1 MKLFMYLFTLSLQ
14 FSRFISFQN
23 KAAFTNINRLI
34 HSSSSLYAR
43 PKKIDKY
50 IDETFDNSFD
60 NKNNDKQNGRKNGKP
75 LSALYKPRTENQASY
90 MKHLTDVSTPIV
102 VGVGPAGSGKTLFA
116 CIQAVSALNS
126 GFIQKI
132 ILTRPVVPVEEDMG
146 FLPGNL
152 NQKMDP
158 WTRPIFDILLE
169 FYMQKDID
177 AMLHNGV
184 LEISPLAYMRGRTFK
199 NAFIIADE
207 MQNSSPNQMLMLTT
221 RIGDKSKLVITGDL
235 QQCDRGAA
243 NGLADFIAKVRSYEI
258 RNAIDRK
265 LLGKKKEGLGIRI
278 VEMQSDDIQRSPIV
292 TKLIDIY
299 SREPTVPLDE
309 PSLLP
314 RERMEV
320 LDGNLGSLRREGA
333 SGETVGSLEKG
344 ASGETVGS
352 LEKGA
357 SGETVGSLEKGALD
371 GNLSSIQR
379 ESSSKGTVGS
389 LEYSDAAL
397 IPSRYNTT
405 DFKKYPWTP
414 MDL

>member
-1 MKLFMYLFTLSLQ
+1 MKLFMGLFILSLQ

-23 KAAFTNINRLI
+23 KAVYTNINRLFQ
-34 HSSSSLYAR
+34 SSSSLYAR
-43 PKKIDKY
+43 PKKIDK
-50 IDETFDNSFD
+50 IFDDTFDGSFD
-60 NKNNDKQNGRKNGKP
+60 NKNMDRHNGKKSDKS

-90 MKHLTDVSTPIV
+90 VKYLTDVSTPIV

-116 CIQAVSALNS
+116 CIHAVSALKS

-146 FLPGNL
+146 FLPGDL
-152 NQKMDP
+152 KQKMDP
-158 WTRPIFDILLE
+158 WMRPIFDILLE
-169 FYMQKDID
+169 FYAQKDID
-177 AMLHNGV
+177 TMLHNGV

-235 QQCDRGAA
+235 QQCDRGLA
-243 NGLADFIAKVRSYEI
+243 NGLADFIGKVREYEI
-258 RNAIDRK
+258 RDAIDRK

-299 SREPTVPLDE
+299 SREPTVPPDA

-314 RERMEV
+314 REPTVPPDAPSLLPREPTV
-320 LDGNLGSLRREGA
+320 PPDAPSLLPREPTVPPDAPSLTWGTKFPVDIYQQNL
-333 SGETVGSLEKG
+333 T
-344 ASGETVGS
+344 TYY
-352 LEKGA
+352 
-357 SGETVGSLEKGALD
+357 
-371 GNLSSIQR
+371 
-379 ESSSKGTVGS
+379 SKNSVC
-389 LEYSDAAL
+389 SDAAL

-405 DFKKYPWTP
+405 DLKKYPWTP

>member
-1 MKLFMYLFTLSLQ
+1 MKLFMGLFTLSLQ
-14 FSRFISFQN
+14 FSRFISFQH
-23 KAAFTNINRLI
+23 KAVSTNINRLI
-34 HSSSSLYAR
+34 HNSPLLHAR
-43 PKKIDKY
+43 PKKIGKM
-50 IDETFDNSFD
+50 FDDNFDGSFD
-60 NKNNDKQNGRKNGKP
+60 NKNNDNSYNKKTNKNNGKS
-75 LSALYKPRTENQASY
+75 LSALYKPRSENQASY
-90 MKHLTDVSTPIV
+90 VKHLTDVSTPIV

-116 CIQAVSALNS
+116 CCQAVSALNA

-146 FLPGNL
+146 FLPGDL
-152 NQKMDP
+152 KQKMDP

-169 FYMQKDID
+169 FYAQKDID
-177 AMLHNGV
+177 TMLHNGV

-243 NGLADFIAKVRSYEI
+243 NGLADFITKVRSYEI
-258 RNAIDRK
+258 RDAIDRK

-299 SREPTVPLDE
+299 SGEPTVPPDAPFSREPTVPPDA
-309 PSLLP
+309 PSLIRGTKIP
-314 RERMEV
+314 Y
-320 LDGNLGSLRREGA
+320 NTTF
-333 SGETVGSLEKG
+333 SGEPTVPPDTPSIL
-344 ASGETVGS
+344 GETKFQV
-352 LEKGA
+352 
-357 SGETVGSLEKGALD
+357 D
-371 GNLSSIQR
+371 IYQQNLTTYY
-379 ESSSKGTVGS
+379 SKNTT
-389 LEYSDAAL
+389 YSDAAL

>member
-1 MKLFMYLFTLSLQ
+1 MYLCTLSLQ

-23 KAAFTNINRLI
+23 KAVSTNINRLI

-43 PKKIDKY
+43 PKKIDK
-50 IDETFDNSFD
+50 IFDDTFDGSFD
-60 NKNNDKQNGRKNGKP
+60 NKKTNKNNGKL
-75 LSALYKPRTENQASY
+75 LSALYKPRTENQVSY
-90 MKHLTDVSTPIV
+90 VKHLTDISTPIV

-116 CIQAVSALNS
+116 CIHAVSALKS

-146 FLPGNL
+146 FLPGDL
-152 NQKMDP
+152 KQKMDP

-169 FYMQKDID
+169 FYAQKDID

-199 NAFIIADE
+199 HAFIIADE

-243 NGLADFIAKVRSYEI
+243 NGLADFIGKVRAYEI
-258 RNAIDRK
+258 RDAIDRK

-278 VEMQSDDIQRSPIV
+278 VEMRSEDIQRSPIV

-299 SREPTVPLDE
+299 SRESGEPTVPLDE

-314 RERMEV
+314 REPTV
-320 LDGNLGSLRREGA
+320 PPDAPSLTGGTKFPVDIYQQNL
-333 SGETVGSLEKG
+333 T
-344 ASGETVGS
+344 TYY
-352 LEKGA
+352 
-357 SGETVGSLEKGALD
+357 
-371 GNLSSIQR
+371 
-379 ESSSKGTVGS
+379 SKNSVC
-389 LEYSDAAL
+389 SDAAL

>member
-1 MKLFMYLFTLSLQ
+1 MVKPHKYNLDNYIIFMKLFMGLFILSLQ

-23 KAAFTNINRLI
+23 KAACMNINRLL
-34 HSSSSLYAR
+34 HSASPLYAR
-43 PKKIDKY
+43 PKKTDKH
-50 IDETFDNSFD
+50 FDDNFGNSFD
-60 NKNNDKQNGRKNGKP
+60 NKYTDRHNSKISGKS
-75 LSALYKPRTENQASY
+75 LSALYKPRTENQATY
-90 MKHLTDVSTPIV
+90 VKHLTDVATPIV

-116 CIQAVSALNS
+116 CCQAVSALKS

-169 FYMQKDID
+169 FYAQKDID
-177 AMLHNGV
+177 TMLHNGV

-199 NAFIIADE
+199 HAFIIADE

-235 QQCDRGAA
+235 QQCDRGPA

-258 RNAIDRK
+258 RDAIDRK
-265 LLGKKKEGLGIRI
+265 LLGKKKEGMGVRI
-278 VEMQSDDIQRSPIV
+278 VEMKSEDIQRSPIV

-299 SREPTVPLDE
+299 SREPSREPTVPLDE
-309 PSLLP
+309 PSLL
-314 RERMEV
+314 RGTKISSNSTIFS
-320 LDGNLGSLRREGA
+320 LDKREG
-333 SGETVGSLEKG
+333 
-344 ASGETVGS
+344 
-352 LEKGA
+352 
-357 SGETVGSLEKGALD
+357 
-371 GNLSSIQR
+371 
-379 ESSSKGTVGS
+379 SSKGTGGS
-389 LEYSDAAL
+389 LDSLEIYQQNLTTYYSKNKYDGDAAL

-405 DFKKYPWTP
+405 DTNKYPWTP
-414 MDL
+414 MDF

>member
-1 MKLFMYLFTLSLQ
+1 MKLFMGLFTLSLQ
-14 FSRFISFQN
+14 FSRFISFQH
-23 KAAFTNINRLI
+23 KAVSTNINRLI
-34 HSSSSLYAR
+34 HNSPLLYAR
-43 PKKIDKY
+43 PKKIDKH
-50 IDETFDNSFD
+50 FDDNFGNSFD
-60 NKNNDKQNGRKNGKP
+60 TEKHNGKKSGKS

-90 MKHLTDVSTPIV
+90 VKHLTDVSTPIV

-116 CIQAVSALNS
+116 CCQAVSALNS

-169 FYMQKDID
+169 FYAQKDID
-177 AMLHNGV
+177 TMLHNGV

-243 NGLADFIAKVRSYEI
+243 NGLADFITKVRAYEI
-258 RNAIDRK
+258 RDAIDRK
-265 LLGKKKEGLGIRI
+265 LLGKKKEGSGIRI

-299 SREPTVPLDE
+299 SRETKVSPTTPSFSSSREPTVPLDE

-314 RERMEV
+314 KERIV
-320 LDGNLGSLRREGA
+320 ALDGNLGS
-333 SGETVGSLEKG
+333 
-344 ASGETVGS
+344 
-352 LEKGA
+352 
-357 SGETVGSLEKGALD
+357 
-371 GNLSSIQR
+371 IQR
-379 ESSSKGTVGS
+379 EGISGRTNCS
-389 LEYSDAAL
+389 LETEIHNNIHIYNHNLTSYYSKNKYNGDAAL

-405 DFKKYPWTP
+405 DVNKYPWTP
-414 MDL
+414 MDF

>member
-1 MKLFMYLFTLSLQ
+1 MKLFMYLCTLSLQ

-23 KAAFTNINRLI
+23 KVASSNINRLF
-34 HSSSSLYAR
+34 HKSSILYAR
-43 PKKIDKY
+43 PKKLDKY
-50 IDETFDNSFD
+50 IDNYDDNTFDKTVD
-60 NKNNDKQNGRKNGKP
+60 NKNNDNIYNKYSGKS
-75 LSALYKPRTENQASY
+75 LSALYKPRTENQVSY
-90 MKHLTDVSTPIV
+90 VKYLTDVSTPIV

-116 CIQAVSALNS
+116 CVQAVSALNS

-169 FYMQKDID
+169 SYAQKDID

-235 QQCDRGAA
+235 VQSDRGSM
-243 NGLADFIAKVRSYEI
+243 NGLVDFIAKVRAYEI

-265 LLGKKKEGLGIRI
+265 LLGKKKEEVGIRI
-278 VEMQSDDIQRSPIV
+278 IEMRLEDIQRSPIV
-292 TKLIDIY
+292 SKLLKIY
-299 SREPTVPLDE
+299 ADPPI
-309 PSLLP
+309 
-314 RERMEV
+314 ERDSHV
-320 LDGNLGSLRREGA
+320 
-333 SGETVGSLEKG
+333 
-344 ASGETVGS
+344 
-352 LEKGA
+352 
-357 SGETVGSLEKGALD
+357 
-371 GNLSSIQR
+371 LSSTLLVGENDSDVMERSYVNTTTIHNSI
-379 ESSSKGTVGS
+379 SSAVNISISNIPGVTLNTV
-389 LEYSDAAL
+389 EKYKMMNDRDAAL
-397 IPSRYNTT
+397 IPLRSNTT
-405 DFKKYPWTP
+405 NSKYYPWEP
-414 MDL
+414 MNI

>member
-1 MKLFMYLFTLSLQ
+1 MKLFMCLFTLSLQ

-23 KAAFTNINRLI
+23 KAICTNINRLL
-34 HSSSSLYAR
+34 HSSSLLHAR
-43 PKKIDKY
+43 PKKTEKY
-50 IDETFDNSFD
+50 IDDTFGDSFG
-60 NKNNDKQNGRKNGKP
+60 NKKTDKQNGKKSGKS

-90 MKHLTDVSTPIV
+90 VKHLTDISIPIV

-116 CIQAVSALNS
+116 CIQAVSALNA

-146 FLPGNL
+146 FLPGDL
-152 NQKMDP
+152 KQKMDP

-169 FYMQKDID
+169 FYAQKDID
-177 AMLHNGV
+177 TMLHNGV

-243 NGLADFIAKVRSYEI
+243 NGLADFIAKVRAYEI
-258 RNAIDRK
+258 RDAIGRK

-278 VEMQSDDIQRSPIV
+278 VEMRSEDIQRSPIV

-299 SREPTVPLDE
+299 SRETKGRDSTPTTPSFSSSREPTVPLDE

-314 RERMEV
+314 KERIV
-320 LDGNLGSLRREGA
+320 ALDGNLGS
-333 SGETVGSLEKG
+333 
-344 ASGETVGS
+344 
-352 LEKGA
+352 
-357 SGETVGSLEKGALD
+357 
-371 GNLSSIQR
+371 IQR
-379 ESSSKGTVGS
+379 EGVSGGTVGS
-389 LEYSDAAL
+389 LDIYQQNLTTYYSKNSVYSDAAL

-414 MDL
+414 MDF

>member
-1 MKLFMYLFTLSLQ
+1 MVKPHKYNLDKYIIFMKLFMGLFILSLQ

-23 KAAFTNINRLI
+23 KAACMNINRLL
-34 HSSSSLYAR
+34 HSASPLYAR
-43 PKKIDKY
+43 PKKTDKH
-50 IDETFDNSFD
+50 FDDNFGNSFD
-60 NKNNDKQNGRKNGKP
+60 NKYTDRHNSKISGKS
-75 LSALYKPRTENQASY
+75 LSALYKPRTENQATY
-90 MKHLTDVSTPIV
+90 VKHLTDVATPIV
-102 VGVGPAGSGKTLFA
+102 VWVGPAGSGKTLFA
-116 CIQAVSALNS
+116 CCQAVSALNS

-169 FYMQKDID
+169 FYAQKDID
-177 AMLHNGV
+177 TMLHNGV

-235 QQCDRGAA
+235 QQCDRGPA
-243 NGLADFIAKVRSYEI
+243 NGLADFIAKVRGYEI
-258 RNAIDRK
+258 RDAIDRK
-265 LLGKKKEGLGIRI
+265 LLGKKKEGSGIRI
-278 VEMQSDDIQRSPIV
+278 VEMKSEDIQRSPIV

-314 RERMEV
+314 RERM
-320 LDGNLGSLRREGA
+320 
-333 SGETVGSLEKG
+333 
-344 ASGETVGS
+344 
-352 LEKGA
+352 
-357 SGETVGSLEKGALD
+357 GALD
-371 GNLSSIQR
+371 GNLISIQR
-379 ESSSKGTVGS
+379 EGSSKGTVGS
-389 LEYSDAAL
+389 LDSLDIYQQNLTTYYSKNKYNGDAAL
-397 IPSRYNTT
+397 IPSRYNIT
-405 DFKKYPWTP
+405 DVKKYPWTP
-414 MDL
+414 MDF

>member
-1 MKLFMYLFTLSLQ
+1 MVKPHKYNLDKYIIFMKLFMGLFTLSLQ

-23 KAAFTNINRLI
+23 KAVFTNINRLI
-34 HSSSSLYAR
+34 HNSPLLYAR
-43 PKKIDKY
+43 PKKTDKY
-50 IDETFDNSFD
+50 IDKSFGDSFD
-60 NKNNDKQNGRKNGKP
+60 SKKSGKS

-90 MKHLTDVSTPIV
+90 VKHLTDVATPIV

-116 CIQAVSALNS
+116 CCQAVSALNA

-146 FLPGNL
+146 FLPGDL
-152 NQKMDP
+152 KQKMDP

-169 FYMQKDID
+169 FYAQKDID
-177 AMLHNGV
+177 SMLHNGV

-235 QQCDRGAA
+235 QQCDRGVA
-243 NGLADFIAKVRSYEI
+243 NGLADFITKVRAYEI
-258 RNAIDRK
+258 RDAIDRK
-265 LLGKKKEGLGIRI
+265 LLGKKKEGSGIRI

-299 SREPTVPLDE
+299 SRETKVSPTTPSFPSE
-309 PSLLP
+309 TPSLL
-314 RERMEV
+314 RGTKFSSNSTIFSM
-320 LDGNLGSLRREGA
+320 DKREG
-333 SGETVGSLEKG
+333 
-344 ASGETVGS
+344 
-352 LEKGA
+352 
-357 SGETVGSLEKGALD
+357 
-371 GNLSSIQR
+371 
-379 ESSSKGTVGS
+379 SSKGTGGS
-389 LEYSDAAL
+389 LDSLETEIHNNIHIYNHNLTTYYSKNKYDGDAAL

-405 DFKKYPWTP
+405 DANKYPWTP
-414 MDL
+414 MDF

>member
-1 MKLFMYLFTLSLQ
+1 MKLFMYLCTLSLQ

-23 KAAFTNINRLI
+23 KAVSTNINRLI

-43 PKKIDKY
+43 PKKIDKIY
-50 IDETFDNSFD
+50 DDAFDNSFD
-60 NKNNDKQNGRKNGKP
+60 NKKTNKNNGKL
-75 LSALYKPRTENQASY
+75 LSALYKPRTENQVSY
-90 MKHLTDVSTPIV
+90 VKHLTDISTPIV

-146 FLPGNL
+146 FLPGDL
-152 NQKMDP
+152 KQKMDP

-169 FYMQKDID
+169 FYAQKDID

-199 NAFIIADE
+199 HAFIIADE

-235 QQCDRGAA
+235 QQCDRGTA
-243 NGLADFIAKVRSYEI
+243 NGLADFIGKVRAYEI
-258 RNAIDRK
+258 RDAIDRK

-278 VEMQSDDIQRSPIV
+278 VEMRSEDIQRSPIV

-299 SREPTVPLDE
+299 CRETKVSPTTPSFSLDEPFSREPTVPPDA
-309 PSLLP
+309 PSLP
-314 RERMEV
+314 WGTKFPV
-320 LDGNLGSLRREGA
+320 DIYQQNL
-333 SGETVGSLEKG
+333 T
-344 ASGETVGS
+344 TYY
-352 LEKGA
+352 
-357 SGETVGSLEKGALD
+357 
-371 GNLSSIQR
+371 
-379 ESSSKGTVGS
+379 SKNSVC
-389 LEYSDAAL
+389 SDAAL